1 MNRHITAIFLSF
13 VCLIANQGK
22 ADILAPGHR
31 SISHQLVFES
41 SPLFDDYCLVAAPI
55 RGIGGVHVVVPGQP
69 FQFSSK
75 YVTRLYLIP
84 ESVTENLKF
93 DRENF
98 DQWPSTLPPVSQ
110 IPSVPVTSPVASVV
124 TTVRFA
130 DVQGG
135 KPNIIVVDHK
145 ELDSGGKPVSYW
157 REYWWLIFPVF
168 GGVVL
173 LAGVFRRLR
182 SRGANSGQSKIAD
195 RC

>member
-1 MNRHITAIFLSF
+1 MNRHIPVIFFSF
-13 VCLIANQGK
+13 VCLIANEGK
-22 ADILAPGHR
+22 ADILPPGYR

-55 RGIGGVHVVVPGQP
+55 RGFGGIHVVVPGQP

-75 YVTRLYLIP
+75 YGTRLYLIP
-84 ESVTENLKF
+84 ESVAEKLKF
-93 DRENF
+93 DREYF
-98 DQWPSTLPPVSQ
+98 DQWPSTLPPVSE
-110 IPSVPVTSPVASVV
+110 IRSVPLISPVASVV

-130 DVQGG
+130 NLQGG

-145 ELDSGGKPVSYW
+145 ELDSGGKPASYL
-157 REYWWLIFPVF
+157 RAYWWLIFPVV
-168 GGVVL
+168 GGVVV

-182 SRGANSGQSKIAD
+182 SRSANSGQSKIAD